1 MPCAWACALCSDVPT
16 AMRRFLVLTLQTAAA
31 AVAAAGLLSWWQPQL
46 PQQPRSE
53 QPTPA
58 EVIPATVP
66 AALSYRSAVRSA
78 MPSVVNIYTST
89 TVRGP
94 RSPWLEPPGFYDED
108 TAPPTSSLGSGVVW
122 RADGLIVTNNHVI
135 EGADQIAVAIEGK
148 QPLLA
153 KVVGTDPESDLAL
166 LRVPAV
172 GLAPMAPGA
181 SSGLEVG
188 DVVLAIGN
196 PFGVGQT
203 VTQGIVSATRRRNL
217 GINTFEDFIQTDAA
231 INPGNSGGALVDTAG
246 RLIGINTAI
255 YTRSEGSI
263 GIGFAIPVEVVDRA
277 VQDLLQSG
285 QVRRGYLGIQ
295 TVDVSAELAQRLGAS
310 AAGGAA
316 IAAVDPR
323 GPAGRAGLQ
332 PGDVIRRIGSDT
344 VTDGADL
351 VSRTGSMKPGE
362 TARLQIERR
371 GDTLMLEVR
380 LAQRPPRKRAIGLP

>member
-1 MPCAWACALCSDVPT
+1 MPCAWACAPCSDVPT

-31 AVAAAGLLSWWQPQL
+31 AVAAAGLLSWWQPEL

-53 QPTPA
+53 LPPVAVT
-58 EVIPATVP
+58 PATVP
-66 AALSYRSAVRSA
+66 AAPSYRSAVRSA

-89 TVRGP
+89 TVRRP
-94 RSPWLEPPGFYDED
+94 RSPSLEPPRFYDED

-135 EGADQIAVAIEGK
+135 EGADQIAVAIQGK
-148 QPLLA
+148 QPLIA

-217 GINTFEDFIQTDAA
+217 GINTFEDYIQTDAA

-255 YTRSEGSI
+255 YTRSDGSI

-277 VQDLLQSG
+277 VRDLLQSG

-323 GPAGRAGLQ
+323 GPGARAGLQ
-332 PGDVIRRIGSDT
+332 PGDVIRRIGSDA

-371 GDTLMLEVR
+371 GDALMLEVR
-380 LAQRPPRKRAIGLP
+380 LAQRPSRKRAVDVR